1 MRRLV
6 PGAVVILLLVIHWAI
21 AVGSVC
27 DRSTTFDEIAF
38 LTGGYSYWAMADY
51 RLSPEGG
58 QLPQRWAALP
68 LLFGHYRFPSPD
80 QTAWRTSN
88 AWEIG
93 HQFFYELGND
103 LNSMLLMARAM
114 IAVLGVGI
122 GLLIYF
128 WSRHLFGPAGGMIS
142 LILYTFCP
150 SLLANGALVTADL
163 AFTLCLTV
171 SVWCLWNM
179 LHDVNPKTVFG
190 SSLAM
195 SALFLS
201 KVSAILII
209 PMGAL
214 MLCVRLLSK
223 APPEKRYWLK
233 LAAAGV
239 AHIMVISV
247 ILWASYGFRYSAYQ
261 DAQAGRDQMKEGP
274 WEVLLKNSG
283 ATGSV
288 VDFARRH
295 QLLPESYLYGFEYAL
310 KYTGNRRAFLNGRYS
325 SEGWWYFFPYSFL
338 VKTPLSFFVLLLIGF
353 FAAIKKGKQVL
364 PDLYPTAPLW
374 ILLIVYWDFAMT
386 SSLNIGHRHIL
397 PVYPALIIL
406 AGASAYWF
414 RTQHRTAR
422 IAVVLSLLT
431 FAVESLS
438 ACPNYLSYFNP
449 LAGGPRH
456 GYRHLVDSSLDWGQD
471 LPKLKKWLDR
481 RGLNARNADTPVY
494 LSYFGTGDPEY
505 DQINVRR
512 LLSYPDRW
520 RKKTI
525 EPLRGGVYC
534 VSATL
539 VQSVYNNFW
548 GPWSLPYEQTYQ
560 ELLRKSQAFDP
571 ETLDRNPDF
580 ISFEDL
586 RFARLCA
593 FLRHREPD
601 EQVGGS
607 ILIYRLTDE
616 EVDRALTGPPAELS
630 AEIQISG

>member
-1 MRRLV
+1 ML
-6 PGAVVILLLVIHWAI
+6 ALYWLI
-21 AVGSVC
+21 AVGGVRDKSV
-27 DRSTTFDEIAF
+27 TFDEIAF
-38 LTGGYSYWAMADY
+38 VTGGYSYWALDDY

-58 QLPQRWAALP
+58 ILPQRWAAWP
-68 LLFGHYRFPSPD
+68 LTFGHYRFPSPD
-80 QTAWRTSN
+80 QPAWRTSD

-103 LNSMLLMARAM
+103 SRSMLLMARSM
-114 IAVLGVGI
+114 IAVLGMGL
-122 GLLIYF
+122 GLLVYF

-142 LILYTFCP
+142 AVLFAFCP

-163 AFTLCLTV
+163 AFTLCLTL
-171 SVWCLWNM
+171 SAWCLWN
-179 LHDVNPKTVFG
+179 LVHDVTPKTVLG

-209 PMGAL
+209 PMGVI
-214 MLCVRLLSK
+214 MFCVRLISK
-223 APPEKRYWLK
+223 KPPQKHHLFK

-239 AHIMVISV
+239 VHIAVVAVVI
-247 ILWASYGFRYSAYQ
+247 WASYGFRYSAYQ
-261 DAQAGRDQMKEGP
+261 DAQAGRDQMKEGR

-283 ATGSV
+283 VTGPV

-325 SEGWWYFFPYSFL
+325 AEGWLYFFPYTFL
-338 VKTPLSFFVLLLIGF
+338 VKTPLSFFVLLALGF
-353 FAAIKKGKQVL
+353 FAVIKKGKQSL

-374 ILLIVYWDFAMT
+374 ILLIVYWDFALT

-406 AGASAYWF
+406 AGACAFWF
-414 RTQHRTAR
+414 KTEYRIAR
-422 IAVVLSLLT
+422 AAVVLSLFT

-438 ACPNYLSYFNP
+438 VYPNYLAYFNS
-449 LAGGPRH
+449 LAGGPRN
-456 GYRHLVDSSLDWGQD
+456 GYRRMVDSSLDWGQD
-471 LPKLKKWLDR
+471 LPGLKRWLDA
-481 RGLNARNADTPVY
+481 RGLNEPSGAPVY
-494 LSYFGTGDPEY
+494 LSYFGMGDPGYEG
-505 DQINVRR
+505 IRVRR
-512 LLSYPDRW
+512 MVSYPDAW
-520 RKKTI
+520 RKKTN

-548 GPWSLPYEQTYQ
+548 GPWALPYEQTYQ
-560 ELLRKSQAFDP
+560 ELLRRSQSFDP
-571 ETLDRNPDF
+571 ATLDRDPDF

-601 EQVGGS
+601 EEVGGS

-616 EVDRALTGPPAELS
+616 EVDRALRGPPAELS